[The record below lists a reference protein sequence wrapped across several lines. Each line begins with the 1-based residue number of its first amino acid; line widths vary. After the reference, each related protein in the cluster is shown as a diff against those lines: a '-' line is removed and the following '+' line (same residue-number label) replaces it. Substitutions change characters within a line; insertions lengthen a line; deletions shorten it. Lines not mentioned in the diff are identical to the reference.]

1 MSPVKS
7 PEELSSPD
15 ARKQDKI
22 VAEKDEAEEL
32 LPPGWR
38 KEVKRRKTV
47 SGSATKVDRYYTDPV
62 TGYVFRSLKDAQR
75 YIKTGELGR
84 LAIKPK
90 MTEKEE
96 PSELKEQMDET
107 LRQKQEP
114 TDKPALASKRLAGI
128 DIDAVLLPPSPPQTK
143 TRQATRLAG
152 LAVDAPSLP
161 EAKTRQATRPAEG
174 AVDAQPVP
182 KTHQNSQP
190 AEVAVDTSSSPP
202 DTRTNQQT
210 TRQTR
215 SKIDASISS
224 LSPAAPK
231 TRQAVRQAGIKIDS
245 PPPDSKTRQAKRVS
259 GSSNNASPASQQ
271 QPKTRRVTRQAGI
284 KINSPPPSPPDS
296 RTNRQAT
303 RTRLVK
309 SATPKENDKKIEAE
323 KIADRHNQIADLNAN
338 PNHNQENLISMAP
351 LYQES
356 NEKQEPHEE
365 HDKKPP
371 HEDQPPPPVVIPPM
385 SLEKHEL
392 PTVSNPIPQ
401 ASDSYGNDMKP
412 DSSINFSMNDLWTDP
427 CIEFAV
433 KTLTGA
439 IPVTDLNKVENLT
452 APLQVPLE
460 EIWTD
465 PCIEFAVKTLTGAI
479 PVGEDDHMPHRSASS
494 INPQGLHQFSS
505 HDVSMNFCQTD
516 VVSKHYETGHKNKQ
530 QDSVFPTLG
539 NGGKFVNG
547 QSSRSRFFQ

>member
-22 VAEKDEAEEL
+22 VVEKDETEEL

-90 MTEKEE
+90 MMEKEE
-96 PSELKEQMDET
+96 PSELKEQIDES

-114 TDKPALASKRLAGI
+114 TDKPARASKRLAGI

-143 TRQATRLAG
+143 TRQATRLA
-152 LAVDAPSLP
+152 VDAPSLP
-161 EAKTRQATRPAEG
+161 EAKTRQATRLAEG
-174 AVDAQPVP
+174 AVNAPPVP
-182 KTHQNSQP
+182 KAHQNSQL
-190 AEVAVDTSSSPP
+190 AEVTVDKSSSPL

-210 TRQTR
+210 TRQTG

-271 QPKTRRVTRQAGI
+271 LKTRRVTRQAGI

-309 SATPKENDKKIEAE
+309 SATPKENNKKKEAE
-323 KIADRHNQIADLNAN
+323 KIAGRHNQIAD
-338 PNHNQENLISMAP
+338 NQENLISMAP
-351 LYQES
+351 LNQES
-356 NEKQEPHEE
+356 NEKQEPREE

-371 HEDQPPPPVVIPPM
+371 HEDQPPPPVLIPPM

-401 ASDSYGNDMKP
+401 ASDSYGSDMKP

-439 IPVTDLNKVENLT
+439 IPVTDLNKVENFP

-460 EIWTD
+460 EIWRD

-505 HDVSMNFCQTD
+505 HDVGMNFCQTD